1 MPMNVLV
8 VFEPAYAGSPC
19 DAVWIVDSPE
29 NRAWFERHSMHI
41 DQNSAV
47 FNPASAP
54 LNILWNVLEHH
65 PAWTEINVTG
75 EQMTREIAS
84 GIADEA
90 SILNETREGFSL
102 KRVG

>member
-1 MPMNVLV
+1 
-8 VFEPAYAGSPC
+8 
-19 DAVWIVDSPE
+19 
-29 NRAWFERHSMHI
+29 
-41 DQNSAV
+41 
-47 FNPASAP
+47 
-54 LNILWNVLEHH
+54 VLEHH

-90 SILNETREGFSL
+90 SILNAREGFSL